1 MQKLINFLKKN
12 IFVLLILVLTIP
24 TFFKMLPYGMFS
36 TQDFHIFRLVE
47 FDKCVKILQIPCRW
61 SPDAGLGYGEPLFNF
76 YGQFTYA
83 LGEIYHLLGGSFI
96 NSIKFLF
103 IISLAGSAVSMFYL
117 AKNLWKD
124 NYAAFIS
131 SIIYLYAPYR
141 AVDVWV
147 RGALPE
153 AFSFILFPLIILF
166 IDRYIEKKKLADVLM
181 FTLLLSILIITHNLS
196 LVMFAPLLIVWIV
209 FRLYE
214 NKNWKLTFPITVS
227 FVSSFLM
234 TAFYILP
241 VAFESKFIDLQST
254 ITGYFDFHNH
264 YVTSTEL
271 FIKNFW
277 GYGASVWGPNDGLSL
292 AIGYLQWILPIVIIL
307 VLIYRYIGTREK
319 KFAIYHLPFIILFLM
334 GWFYIFLTHN
344 KSTPI
349 WEHLPFMA
357 YIQFPWRFLGM
368 VVFCFSLAS
377 GLLVVMF
384 DKWKIWI
391 TILVCLAVIVLNAP
405 FFRPDI
411 WYKVGDSYYT
421 TGKEWVRQRTA
432 SIGDFWPNF
441 GYKIPSLPSD
451 GKYINYFPGW
461 VSKVSQKGGLI
472 PAAGSRFTDTP
483 VRVIGNIIS
492 IVSIIG
498 FLIFLM
504 FKNKWIKET

>member
-1 MQKLINFLKKN
+1 
-12 IFVLLILVLTIP
+12 
-24 TFFKMLPYGMFS
+24 
-36 TQDFHIFRLVE
+36 
-47 FDKCVKILQIPCRW
+47 
-61 SPDAGLGYGEPLFNF
+61 
-76 YGQFTYA
+76 
-83 LGEIYHLLGGSFI
+83 
-96 NSIKFLF
+96 
-103 IISLAGSAVSMFYL
+103 
-117 AKNLWKD
+117 
-124 NYAAFIS
+124 
-131 SIIYLYAPYR
+131 
-141 AVDVWV
+141 
-147 RGALPE
+147 
-153 AFSFILFPLIILF
+153 
-166 IDRYIEKKKLADVLM
+166 
-181 FTLLLSILIITHNLS
+181 
-196 LVMFAPLLIVWIV
+196 
-209 FRLYE
+209 
-214 NKNWKLTFPITVS
+214 
-227 FVSSFLM
+227 
-234 TAFYILP
+234 
-241 VAFESKFIDLQST
+241 
-254 ITGYFDFHNH
+254 
-264 YVTSTEL
+264 
-271 FIKNFW
+271 
-277 GYGASVWGPNDGLSL
+277 
-292 AIGYLQWILPIVIIL
+292 
-307 VLIYRYIGTREK
+307 
-319 KFAIYHLPFIILFLM
+319 
-334 GWFYIFLTHN
+334 
-344 KSTPI
+344 
-349 WEHLPFMA
+349 
-357 YIQFPWRFLGM
+357 M